1 MLELGG
7 FAENPRVLGG
17 DERDYEAYNYC
28 LAENYYHA
36 FLDEDFEALGD
47 IDSYLVEDIIF
58 WLNYNGKIGKDKEN
72 EYKKIRDGSLIT
84 CRNRTFIDAICA
96 NRNHH
101 MAYTYISMGN
111 HDPRLYTTCLV
122 YGDDDV
128 ENVLNLI
135 HSSFEYRTGEL
146 YKKFINEIFLL
157 VDQEF
162 VGIREDRRKNVLLHL
177 KESLQVT
184 RVPNNYDV
192 SIDLNTYTWSK
203 ELKKLK

>member
-1 MLELGG
+1 MNNNKNLINLINEVKSLQK
-7 FAENPRVLGG
+7 
-17 DERDYEAYNYC
+17 
-28 LAENYYHA
+28 
-36 FLDEDFEALGD
+36 D
-47 IDSYLVEDIIF
+47 IVH
-58 WLNYNGKIGKDKEN
+58 GKDKES

-84 CRNRTFIDAICA
+84 CHNRTFIDAICA

-101 MAYTYISMGN
+101 MAYTYIEMGN

-122 YGDDDV
+122 YGDDDS

-162 VGIREDRRKNVLLHL
+162 LSVREDKRKKVLLHL

-184 RVPNNYDV
+184 RIPNNYNV

-203 ELKKLK
+203 ELKKLKKEKEDLDALREQVKAEKKKVNS